1 MIKNN
6 QAIKF
11 CKKCVTPD
19 SRPRVVFDSDGVCN
33 ACNFVSV
40 KKNTDWKK
48 REKELVEILDEL
60 RSSDGSYDCIVPWSG
75 GKDSSYV
82 AYVLKF
88 KYKMNPLL
96 VTFSPLIMNEV
107 GEHNRQKLI
116 ELGFDN
122 LMIRPNQN
130 ISQYLSKRFF
140 TERGNPKTHWDA
152 GVTCFPV
159 QIALKYNIKAIF
171 YAEDSESEYGGR
183 VLNKDSIKL
192 MQYDAIIEQHIED
205 HPSNWVNDKVSL
217 NDIQP
222 YLYPDIEDIK
232 KKKIKSYYFS
242 YFFRFDMYKNY
253 LAIKDL
259 IDFKIVK
266 RTSGTFTNFDSLD
279 DKIDDLY
286 YYMQFIKFGF
296 GRCSRDCS
304 RFIQNGHLSRKK
316 AIEHVKNYDG
326 EFPKK
331 NLAEVLE
338 FLHLKKSEFL
348 DIIDKHRNEEIWYK
362 NNKKKWQLYSTVY
375 K

>member
-232 KKKIKSYYFS
+232 KKIKSYYFS

-316 AIEHVKNYDG
+316 LSSMLRTMMENS
-326 EFPKK
+326 
-331 NLAEVLE
+331 
-338 FLHLKKSEFL
+338 LKKSSRGSRISSF
-348 DIIDKHRNEEIWYK
+348 
-362 NNKKKWQLYSTVY
+362 KKI
-375 K
+375 

>member
-33 ACNFVSV
+33 ACNFVTV

-107 GEHNRQKLI
+107 GEHNRHKLI

-205 HPSNWVNDKVSL
+205 HPSNWVNDKVSQ

-316 AIEHVKNYDG
+316 AVEHVKNYDG